1 MAASRELHED
11 AAALARSVRDEG
23 FPDWG
28 RALEDAVAGGC
39 TGTEILMALRWTT
52 EKLLR
57 ARLPLGA
64 PVRAQSRG
72 LVAAIDD
79 ALGG

>member
-1 MAASRELHED
+1 MTASCDLHGD

-52 EKLLR
+52 KKLLR
-57 ARLPLGA
+57 ARLPLSA
-64 PVRAQSRG
+64 PVRAQARG

-79 ALGG
+79 TVRP